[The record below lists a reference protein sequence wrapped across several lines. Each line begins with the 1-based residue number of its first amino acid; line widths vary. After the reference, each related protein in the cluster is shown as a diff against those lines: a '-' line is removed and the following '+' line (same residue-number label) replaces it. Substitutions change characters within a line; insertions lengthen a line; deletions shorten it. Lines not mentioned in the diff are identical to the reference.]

1 MVMEHNYEQLDDI
14 EDQTR
19 RPRFGYGRGWLLFV
33 PILGFMLVAAVRP
46 ATHGTGEL
54 MQPVVQAQPP
64 ILLWSWDSLR
74 GELDNATK
82 EAERAADK
90 AANSTWGKEAERE
103 AEKAANKTWQ
113 MKHEAANSTWGKEA
127 ERAAEKAASKTWQ
140 MKHEAANSTLG
151 KSVRPYINETA
162 QVASDVL
169 NNTKEAFNSAVN
181 HAKELCGSEVGRSQN
196 IMDQRYLI
204 SPTCQDAMEVALVF
218 IAGAAVAPE
227 LIAAAGFTEEGVV
240 IKSVASAWQSTM
252 GDVEEGSV
260 FARLQSAGARGI
272 LATRSLQVSGASAIG
287 ACAFCKV
294 TEQLE
299 KIDQMV

>member
-19 RPRFGYGRGWLLFV
+19 RPRFGYGRGWLLCV

-54 MQPVVQAQPP
+54 MQPVVQAQPL

-74 GELDNATK
+74 GDLDNATK

-90 AANSTWGKEAERE
+90 AANSTWGKETERA

-113 MKHEAANSTWGKEA
+113 MKHEAANSTWGK
-127 ERAAEKAASKTWQ
+127 
-140 MKHEAANSTLG
+140 
-151 KSVRPYINETA
+151 SVRPYINKTT

-169 NNTKEAFNSAVN
+169 NNTKEALNSAVN
-181 HAKELCGSEVGRSQN
+181 HAKELCGFEVGRSQN
-196 IMDQRYLI
+196 IMDQHYLI

-218 IAGAAVAPE
+218 VAGAAAAPA
-227 LIAAAGFTEEGVV
+227 LIIAAGFTEEGVA

-260 FARLQSAGARGI
+260 FARLQAAGAQGV

-299 KIDQMV
+299 KIDQTV